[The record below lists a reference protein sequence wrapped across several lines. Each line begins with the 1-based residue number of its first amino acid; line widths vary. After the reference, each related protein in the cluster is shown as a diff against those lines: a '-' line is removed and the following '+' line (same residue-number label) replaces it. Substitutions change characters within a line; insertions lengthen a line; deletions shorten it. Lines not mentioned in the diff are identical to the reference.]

1 MSSQIQPLSLIS
13 KFKRMTKGFLVW
25 TESRGDSSVVRV
37 QDSLIRDGSC
47 SARHSV
53 DSLHSDDVV
62 FLEDC
67 AQNLHLHMSQE
78 VLFFFFSLCSLTV
91 EIHCTQVRC
100 KTKAGWSGVF
110 LAAALGHERDH
121 IATPLSLVVAPPSV
135 HIDLIENRNFIDFP
149 FKCDWMYNVLDF
161 FFFSGSFTK
170 EVEVLI
176 FTSVDHAAGIWNIE
190 SIFSAICSFSK
201 DFFVIY
207 VWFMR

>member
-1 MSSQIQPLSLIS
+1 
-13 KFKRMTKGFLVW
+13 MTKELLVW
-25 TESRGDSSVVRV
+25 TESRRDSSVVRV

-67 AQNLHLHMSQE
+67 SQNLHLHTSRE
-78 VLFFFFSLCSLTV
+78 VVFLCSLTL

-110 LAAALGHERDH
+110 LSAALGHERDH
-121 IATPLSLVVAPPSV
+121 IATPLSVVVAPPSV

-149 FKCDWMYNVLDF
+149 FKYFKIDKSSPALHVIECIMY
-161 FFFSGSFTK
+161 
-170 EVEVLI
+170 LI
-176 FTSVDHAAGIWNIE
+176 F
-190 SIFSAICSFSK
+190 FL
-201 DFFVIY
+201 
-207 VWFMR
+207 